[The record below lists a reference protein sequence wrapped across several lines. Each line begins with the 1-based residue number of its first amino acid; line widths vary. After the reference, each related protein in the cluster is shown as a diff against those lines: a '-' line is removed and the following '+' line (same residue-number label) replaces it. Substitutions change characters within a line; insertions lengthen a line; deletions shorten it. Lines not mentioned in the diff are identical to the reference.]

1 MKSKIEQLQYKIA
14 KKEALQILLSDDRY
28 NQVVT
33 QLSNNKYIQL
43 VNQHKDQ
50 FKTLRAHIELMLKCI
65 NIKAIDPL
73 EKDENFIENTI
84 FGYLHA
90 LFKFETEKEIKN
102 EILQL
107 LELLKPH
114 KEVKTVYTGF

>member
-1 MKSKIEQLQYKIA
+1 MKSKIE
-14 KKEALQILLSDDRY
+14 
-28 NQVVT
+28 

-50 FKTLRAHIELMLKCI
+50 FKTLRADIKLMLKCI
-65 NIKAIDPL
+65 NIKATDPL

-102 EILQL
+102 ETLQL
-107 LELLKPH
+107 FELLEPL
-114 KEVKTVYTGF
+114 KEDKTVYTGF

>member
-1 MKSKIEQLQYKIA
+1 MKSKIEQLQ
-14 KKEALQILLSDDRY
+14 ILLSDDKY
-28 NQVVT
+28 NQLVNK
-33 QLSNNKYIQL
+33 LSNNKYIQL

-50 FKTLRAHIELMLKCI
+50 FKTLKADIELMLKCI

-102 EILQL
+102 EIQQL
-107 LELLKPH
+107 LELLKQH
-114 KEVKTVYTGF
+114 KEVNTVYTGF